1 MDIET
6 LPNAIRTMASM
17 EENEIVVNR
26 IGVFALSNPDIYEE
40 IAGLFREKC
49 VGLFRE
55 NYCCAEKWT
64 LQGVRGY
71 SSFISFG
78 VGERTKRQ
86 EKLIDEEL
94 NDFLCQKR
102 KSGEKDLAV
111 YYCTNGNKERH
122 IIITTITCPQV

>member
-1 MDIET
+1 MEIGKF
-6 LPNAIRTMASM
+6 PNAIRMMAGI
-17 EENEIVVNR
+17 EENETAINR
-26 IGVFALSNPDIYEE
+26 LGVFVLSNPDIYKE

-49 VGLFRE
+49 IGLFRE

-64 LQGVRGY
+64 LQGVSGY
-71 SSFISFG
+71 GSFISFG
-78 VGERTKRQ
+78 VGERIKRQ